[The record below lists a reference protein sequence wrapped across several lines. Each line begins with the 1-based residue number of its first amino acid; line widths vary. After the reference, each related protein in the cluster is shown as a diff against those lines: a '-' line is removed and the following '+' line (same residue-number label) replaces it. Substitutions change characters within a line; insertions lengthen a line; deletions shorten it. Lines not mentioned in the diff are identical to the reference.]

1 MQSSS
6 RMPLHGAS
14 TDVRLRSKLVCFVG
28 IPVASTFIALI
39 VLDSAALRKAASAQ
53 ANERATLLADRTAQV
68 LNSEL
73 STAAGAADTLA
84 TVLSKGSVDF
94 SALPVIGGELVYRL
108 PLVAG
113 VVFGFDHKLKGIPRA
128 GYTFLQ
134 NGELTHADIALTHD
148 IEAASPWYKPG
159 LKPGP
164 GFWTAP
170 FYGEVF
176 GGDIVS
182 YSTRFKTAAGIEGFV
197 VVDVPLGALFSQL
210 KVAGFDNVHPSIVTQ
225 NGEVIKTPWVADGDK
240 ISTRKPDAATHV
252 IRTAEMPAI
261 NWTFKVAISRDE
273 VFAEVQRQLFIN
285 ASLLAAGGV
294 IVLCVL
300 LLTGLRFSRRIEQL
314 SSGVASVSAGELDV
328 AVSVSGHD
336 EVGQLAADFN
346 TMTAK
351 LQGTVQQVAE
361 EVSRRTAVERDLSVA
376 REIQQSMLP
385 RIFPPF
391 PERPE
396 LDLHA
401 ILLPADHVAGDFYD
415 YWLIGDTLTLLI
427 ADVSGHGIAASL
439 VMAMARRRLRDA
451 AASGNDLQV
460 MVHAADAAIA
470 ENNERQMFITAIVLQ
485 FNVSTGAFQLINAG
499 HPEAL
504 LVQADSVQREG
515 MPTGPLLGVI
525 PNSSWDI
532 RSGQLHPGEAIVLYT
547 DGITEA
553 MNAHGELLDTAG
565 LEAALHTGTA
575 HDLCTQALIRAE
587 TFQSGDQVDD
597 LTVVALRWLG
607 PA

>member
-385 RIFPPF
+385 RDIS
-391 PERPE
+391 
-396 LDLHA
+396 A
-401 ILLPADHVAGDFYD
+401 I
-415 YWLIGDTLTLLI
+415 
-427 ADVSGHGIAASL
+427 S
-439 VMAMARRRLRDA
+439 
-451 AASGNDLQV
+451 
-460 MVHAADAAIA
+460 
-470 ENNERQMFITAIVLQ
+470 
-485 FNVSTGAFQLINAG
+485 
-499 HPEAL
+499 
-504 LVQADSVQREG
+504 
-515 MPTGPLLGVI
+515 
-525 PNSSWDI
+525 
-532 RSGQLHPGEAIVLYT
+532 
-547 DGITEA
+547 
-553 MNAHGELLDTAG
+553 
-565 LEAALHTGTA
+565 
-575 HDLCTQALIRAE
+575 
-587 TFQSGDQVDD
+587 
-597 LTVVALRWLG
+597 
-607 PA
+607 

>member
-1 MQSSS
+1 M
-6 RMPLHGAS
+6 
-14 TDVRLRSKLVCFVG
+14 RLRSKLVCFVG
-28 IPVASTFIALI
+28 IPVAVIFTALI
-39 VLDSAALRKAASAQ
+39 VLDSVALRGIASSQ
-53 ANERATLLADRTAQV
+53 ASERATLLAERTAQV

-73 STAAGAADTLA
+73 ATVAGAADTLA
-84 TVLSKGSVDF
+84 TVLSKGNVDF
-94 SALPVIGGELVYRL
+94 LSLRDIGSELIDRL

-113 VVFGFDHKLKGIPRA
+113 VVFGFDAKIEGIPRA
-128 GYTFLQ
+128 GYIFLH
-134 NGELTHADIALTHD
+134 NGELLYDDIASKYD
-148 IEAASPWYKPG
+148 IEADSPWYRPSM
-159 LKPGP
+159 KPGP

-170 FYGEVF
+170 FHGEVF

-182 YSTRFKTAAGIEGFV
+182 YSTRFQSSAGIDGFV
-197 VVDVPLGALFSQL
+197 VLDVPLEALFSQL
-210 KVAGFDNVHPSIVTQ
+210 KVAGFRDVHPSIVTQ
-225 NGEVIKTPWVADGDK
+225 DGKVIQTPWVTHDGK
-240 ISTRKPDAATHV
+240 ASTGKPDVSTHV
-252 IRTAEMPAI
+252 IRTANMPAV
-261 NWTFKVAISRDE
+261 NWTFKAAIGRDE
-273 VFAEVQRQLFIN
+273 VFAPVQRQLLIN
-285 ASLLAAGGV
+285 GILLAAGGV
-294 IVLCVL
+294 IVLCIL

-328 AVSVSGHD
+328 AVNIPGHD
-336 EVGQLAADFN
+336 EVGRLAIDFN

-351 LQGTVQQVAE
+351 LRETVHQVAK

-385 RIFPPF
+385 RVFPPF

-401 ILLPADHVAGDFYD
+401 ILQPADHVAGDFYD
-415 YWLIGDTLTLLI
+415 YWLNGDTLTLLI

-451 AASGNDLQV
+451 AASGSDLQG

-485 FNVSTGAFQLINAG
+485 LNICTGAFQLINAG

-504 LVQADSVQREG
+504 LVQGNTIGREG
-515 MPTGPLLGVI
+515 LPTGPLLGVI
-525 PNSSWDI
+525 PDPCWDI
-532 RSGQLHPGEAIVLYT
+532 RSGQLHPDEAIVLYT

-553 MNAHGELLDTAG
+553 MNAHGDLLDTAG